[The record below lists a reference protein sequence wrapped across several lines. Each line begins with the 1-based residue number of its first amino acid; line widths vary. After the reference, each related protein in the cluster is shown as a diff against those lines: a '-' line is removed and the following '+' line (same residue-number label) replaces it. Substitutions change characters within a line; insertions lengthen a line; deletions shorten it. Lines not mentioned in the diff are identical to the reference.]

1 MILSDSV
8 LETNENYYSQV
19 FLKEYKSTEKE
30 KVSRYITDDL
40 KSDDEPDEE
49 NIKIKHHDEDLIL
62 KGKYDACKK
71 FFMLKNIGH
80 LSLKWEGSTWN
91 MYSVFLFIFPVLY
104 NTVNNVIL
112 YTIFTIIISV
122 GKRLNLLIVL

>member
-80 LSLKWEGSTWN
+80 LSLKWEGST
-91 MYSVFLFIFPVLY
+91 
-104 NTVNNVIL
+104 
-112 YTIFTIIISV
+112 
-122 GKRLNLLIVL
+122 